1 LVTYGFNPH
10 LPDLNEINTLNKNL
24 NMLIIKK
31 GEKESI
37 DKVLKRY
44 KRKCRETRLLKD
56 IRARKEFVKP
66 SVTKRKTKQKA
77 VYLQKQ
83 QNKWNQ

>member
-1 LVTYGFNPH
+1 
-10 LPDLNEINTLNKNL
+10 
-24 NMLIIKK
+24 MLIIKK

-56 IRARKEFVKP
+56 IRSRKEYVKP
-66 SVTKRKTKQKA
+66 SEVRRKQLQQAKYKA
-77 VYLQKQ
+77 
-83 QNKWNQ
+83 NKARIYDED

>member
-1 LVTYGFNPH
+1 
-10 LPDLNEINTLNKNL
+10 
-24 NMLIIKK
+24 MLIIKK

-56 IRARKEFVKP
+56 IRARKEFIKP
-66 SVTKRKTKQKA
+66 STKKRKTKQKA
-77 VYLQKQ
+77 VYQQKQ
-83 QNKWNQ
+83 NNRFNNC

>member
-1 LVTYGFNPH
+1 
-10 LPDLNEINTLNKNL
+10 
-24 NMLIIKK
+24 MLIIKK

-37 DKVLKRY
+37 DKVLKKY

-66 SVTKRKTKQKA
+66 SETKRKQKQKA
-77 VYLQKQ
+77 IYQQKQ
-83 QNKWNQ
+83 NNK

>member
-1 LVTYGFNPH
+1 
-10 LPDLNEINTLNKNL
+10 
-24 NMLIIKK
+24 MLIIKK

-56 IRARKEFVKP
+56 IRARIEFVKA
-66 SVTKRKTKQKA
+66 SEKKRKTKQKA

-83 QNKWNQ
+83 KDKWNQ

>member
-1 LVTYGFNPH
+1 
-10 LPDLNEINTLNKNL
+10 
-24 NMLIIKK
+24 MLIIKK

-37 DKVLKRY
+37 DKVLKKY

-66 SVTKRKTKQKA
+66 SEIKRKQKQKA
-77 VYLQKQ
+77 IYQQKL
-83 QNKWNQ
+83 NKKF

>member
-1 LVTYGFNPH
+1 
-10 LPDLNEINTLNKNL
+10 
-24 NMLIIKK
+24 MLIIKK

-37 DKVLKRY
+37 DKVLKKY

-66 SVTKRKTKQKA
+66 SAAKRKQKLKA
-77 VYLQKQ
+77 IYQQKL
-83 QNKWNQ
+83 NKKF

>member
-1 LVTYGFNPH
+1 
-10 LPDLNEINTLNKNL
+10 
-24 NMLIIKK
+24 MLIIKK

-44 KRKCRETRLLKD
+44 KKKCRETRLLKD

-66 SVTKRKTKQKA
+66 STIKRKTKQKA
-77 VYLQKQ
+77 IYQQKQ
-83 QNKWNQ
+83 NKQL

>member
-1 LVTYGFNPH
+1 
-10 LPDLNEINTLNKNL
+10 
-24 NMLIIKK
+24 MLIIKK

-66 SVTKRKTKQKA
+66 SAVKRKQKLKA
-77 VYLQKQ
+77 IYLQK
-83 QNKWNQ
+83 KAK

>member
-1 LVTYGFNPH
+1 
-10 LPDLNEINTLNKNL
+10 
-24 NMLIIKK
+24 MLIIKK

-37 DKVLKRY
+37 DKVLKKY

-66 SVTKRKTKQKA
+66 SEIKRKKKKKA
-77 VYLQKQ
+77 IYQQKQ
-83 QNKWNQ
+83 NNK

>member
-1 LVTYGFNPH
+1 
-10 LPDLNEINTLNKNL
+10 
-24 NMLIIKK
+24 MLIIKK

-37 DKVLKRY
+37 DKVLKKY

-66 SVTKRKTKQKA
+66 SEIKRKQKQKA
-77 VYLQKQ
+77 IYQQKQ
-83 QNKWNQ
+83 NNK

>member
-1 LVTYGFNPH
+1 
-10 LPDLNEINTLNKNL
+10 
-24 NMLIIKK
+24 MLIIKK

-37 DKVLKRY
+37 DKVLKKY

-66 SVTKRKTKQKA
+66 SETKRKQKQKA
-77 VYLQKQ
+77 IYQQKQ
-83 QNKWNQ
+83 MKK

>member
-1 LVTYGFNPH
+1 
-10 LPDLNEINTLNKNL
+10 
-24 NMLIIKK
+24 MLIIKK

-44 KRKCRETRLLKD
+44 KKKCRETRLLKD

-66 SVTKRKTKQKA
+66 SILKRKTKQKA
-77 VYLQKQ
+77 VYLQEQKDKWKQ
-83 QNKWNQ
+83 